1 MGIDIRLP
9 LGLLFLLLGAILLIY
24 GAISD
29 PSLYKQ
35 SLGINVNL
43 YWGVVLLAFGALMFA
58 LSRRSGVQRSEPKA
72 LRHPHAPPVI
82 EAIHRK

>member
-9 LGLLFLLLGAILLIY
+9 LGLLFLLLGAILLVY
-24 GAISD
+24 GAVSD
-29 PSLYKQ
+29 PSLYQQ

-58 LSRRSGVQRSEPKA
+58 LSRRGAAAAVRAGSTPPTPRSSG
-72 LRHPHAPPVI
+72 H
-82 EAIHRK
+82 

>member
-9 LGLLFLLLGAILLIY
+9 LGALFSLLGLILIIY

-29 PSLYKQ
+29 PTRYQQ

-43 YWGVVLLAFGALMFA
+43 DWGIVLLIFGLLMFLLA
-58 LSRRSGVQRSEPKA
+58 RRSARAS
-72 LRHPHAPPVI
+72 APS
-82 EAIHRK
+82 KS